1 MHELCITGT
10 PINHL
15 VKGSLELDFVII
27 EWWMENW
34 KGGGGEDVS
43 KHKKSQGDEMNLTLL
58 GQLPELL
65 S

>member
-1 MHELCITGT
+1 
-10 PINHL
+10 

-27 EWWMENW
+27 EWWIENW
-34 KGGGGEDVS
+34 KGGRGRDVS
-43 KHKKSQGDEMNLTLL
+43 KQKKSQGDEMNLTLL